1 MKGNSL
7 MFDDKKNK
15 KEMDKD
21 RAVLRKHAEKAQAE
35 YDRKKKEADKI
46 KDENYV
52 QLKLAEEKLKDEELL
67 KKRDFIVHKNLKE
80 ALGADVDSFKCKVCG
95 AQVSLTN
102 LTCSD
107 CGTLYCQYCGMQMN
121 MENPG
126 TCPRCG
132 GTPFYTPAE
141 LVITKVED
149 LPPEERFWEELPTCP
164 KCGAAVQPDWDQ
176 CPVCNVKLSPSQK
189 SSAPAKEDTGVW
201 EESDSA
207 AAATEPDDEPM
218 LSAKEVKRRMREQK
232 AQESKK
238 GV

>member
-1 MKGNSL
+1 
-7 MFDDKKNK
+7 MFDDKKYQ
-15 KEMDKD
+15 KEKDKD
-21 RAVLRKHAEKAQAE
+21 RERLRKHAEKIQAE
-35 YDRKKKEADKI
+35 YDRKKREADKI

-52 QLKLAEEKLKDEELL
+52 QAKLAQEKLKDEELL
-67 KKRDFIVHKNLKE
+67 KKRDLIVHKNLKE

-95 AQVSLTN
+95 AKVSLAN
-102 LTCSD
+102 LTCPQ
-107 CGTLYCQYCGMQMN
+107 CGQLYCQYCGMQMN

-164 KCGAAVQPDWDQ
+164 KCGATVQADWDQ
-176 CPVCNVKLSPSQK
+176 CPICNTKLSPSQK
-189 SSAPAKEDTGVW
+189 STAPAKEDSGVW

-207 AAATEPDDEPM
+207 AQAAENEEDEKPM
-218 LSAKEVKRRMREQK
+218 SAKEVKRRMREQK